1 MLIRWWYILVVAW
14 VFGVASLAHAQTC
27 TAISLE
33 GSGTSGDPFVI
44 QTADD
49 LVTMTDELN
58 ALDANVEPACW
69 SAHYALTADVDLG
82 FRNLEAVG
90 GHDLQC
96 NPLED
101 HVKFGGTFDGRNHV
115 IENAYVVPSGGGC
128 EGVFSMVRGAT
139 FQDVTFSGVDA
150 RTGAAY
156 TTHVGTVA
164 GSAAESTFRNVR
176 VLGGAVKG
184 DVAGGVVGKAFTS
197 DATTPLTFEDV
208 TYEGTVQAEGTT
220 GGGGLIGWIAR
231 GGGTPVEITGASVE
245 ATVTGANQGV
255 GGLAGLVE
263 GPVDVN
269 GATVRGTVGSG
280 SAFADRPYRGGA
292 LGHVDVEGSP
302 DVDVVLSG
310 VDVHATVTEADQVGG
325 LVGRVYGDG
334 VDHDRLVVRGSR
346 LLGSVRGS
354 EEVGGIV
361 GRVTDAHVDVAG
373 FVSTPTAEARGNGAA
388 GLVAGT
394 LVGARLD
401 VADAVLD
408 GAVFGTQPGGT
419 TGDGVGGVLG
429 EGSSTQVTIE
439 RSRIAAD
446 VTGASGAFVGG
457 AVGYLSNVNPIS
469 RLVARQVTV
478 EGDLAG
484 GGTENVGGILGYV
497 RLGSASITDVHVGAA
512 TITGDAGAGIV
523 GYAALYEDVQIQRAV
538 SRAQVDTTTAQAG
551 IMQHDGTGGL
561 LVSGAYFT
569 DAGAEN
575 PDGEL
580 GSLLTTEALQDY
592 ATFAAWSLTNGATPG
607 TEAVWTFCGNDGP
620 HLSLHAPDACPPA
633 DLASALEVAVPAS
646 VLRGMPFAVTVSAV
660 DGDGALAPVLEAS
673 TLVLRASGG
682 EEAGV
687 LRRVGAPNAPATLV
701 IASGSAVATADD
713 LYFTGLSG
721 EAGGDVV
728 VTVSGTGGSVDGL
741 SGTASAMSVR
751 DVTLDVTYD
760 GGPQEADGEDAAPV
774 LVTLLDAD
782 GDPVAGRTVTLTTS
796 LGTLWVG
803 GEPSGTEAPLL
814 TDAEGTVN
822 VEVRSDVAGTARVTA
837 ACPGVCS
844 DEVRIPFLGRRALT
858 VVPGDGV
865 AWAYPATFDEGVT
878 VDAVQFRVDGG
889 AWTDVEEDGVAGP
902 FLVPD
907 LTNDQ
912 AHAIELR
919 ALADGAAVALQGPA
933 TVTPAAPTP
942 PAVTFEPPATS
953 PTEATWDDDTLLVT
967 TEVVLQHAEDA
978 ALENVWFV
986 LTPGDDASV
995 EAMEPEDGFVT
1006 REAGGWRWTGSP
1018 WPAGTPKT
1026 LSVTYRV
1033 PAPEGDDE

>member
-1 MLIRWWYILVVAW
+1 MVAW
-14 VFGVASLAHAQTC
+14 VFGVATLAHAQTC
-27 TAISLE
+27 SAVSLA
-33 GSGTSGDPFVI
+33 GAGTSDDPFLV

-49 LVTMTDELN
+49 LVTMTNELN
-58 ALDANVEPACW
+58 ALDDNVEPACW
-69 SAHYALTADVDLG
+69 SAHYALTTDVDLG
-82 FRNLEAVG
+82 GADLEAVG

-101 HVKFGGTFDGRNHV
+101 RVTFGGTFDGRNHV

-128 EGVFSMVRGAT
+128 EGLFSMVRGAT

-150 RTGAAY
+150 RTGATY

-184 DVAGGVVGKAFTS
+184 NVAGGVVGKAFTS

-208 TYEGTVQAEGTT
+208 TYEGTVEAEGTT
-220 GGGGLIGWIAR
+220 GGGGLTGWIAR

-255 GGLAGLVE
+255 GGLAGFVE

-280 SAFADRPYRGGA
+280 AAFADRPYRGGA
-292 LGHVDVEGSP
+292 FGHVDVKGVP

-325 LVGRVYGDG
+325 LVGRLYGDG

-346 LLGSVRGS
+346 LLGSVLGS

-361 GRVTDAHVDVAG
+361 GRVTDADVDVGG
-373 FVSTPTAEARGNGAA
+373 FVSTPTAEVRGNGAA

-394 LVGARLD
+394 LVGAHLD

-408 GAVFGTQPGGT
+408 GAVFGTQAGAS

-429 EGSSTQVTIE
+429 EGAQTQVTIE
-439 RSRIAAD
+439 RTRISAD
-446 VTGASGAFVGG
+446 VTGASGAYVGG

-484 GGTENVGGILGYV
+484 GGEENVGGILGYV
-497 RLGSASITDVHVGAA
+497 ALGSASITDVHVGAS

-523 GYAALYEDVQIQRAV
+523 GYAFDYDEVQIQRVV
-538 SRAQVDTTTAQAG
+538 SRAQVDTTIAQAG
-551 IMQHDGTGGL
+551 ILDHYDSGFP
-561 LVSGAYFT
+561 LVSDAYFT
-569 DAGAEN
+569 DAGAED
-575 PDGEL
+575 PDGGF
-580 GSLLTTEALQDY
+580 GSLLTTEALEDY
-592 ATFAAWSLTNGATPG
+592 ATFATWDLANGGTPG
-607 TEAVWTFCGNDGP
+607 SAAVWTFCGNDGP

-633 DLASALEVAVPAS
+633 DLASALEVAVPTS
-646 VLRGMPFAVTVSAV
+646 VLRGMPFSVTVSAA
-660 DGDGALAPVLEAS
+660 DGDGALAPVLETS
-673 TLVLRASGG
+673 TLLLTATGG
-682 EEAGV
+682 AEPGV
-687 LRRVGAPNAPATLV
+687 LRRVGAPDAPATLT
-701 IASGSAVATADD
+701 IAAGSAVASADD
-713 LYFTGLSG
+713 LYLTGLSG
-721 EAGGDVV
+721 EGGGDVV
-728 VTVSGTGGSVDGL
+728 VAVSGTDGSLVGL
-741 SGTASAMSVR
+741 SATASAMSVG
-751 DVTLDVTYD
+751 DVALDVAYD
-760 GGPQEADGEDAAPV
+760 GGPREADGVDAATV
-774 LVTLLDAD
+774 VVTLLDAN
-782 GDPVAGRTVTLTTS
+782 GDPVAGRPLTLTTS
-796 LGTLWVG
+796 LGTLLVA
-803 GEPSGTEAPLL
+803 GEPSGTDATLA
-814 TDAEGTVN
+814 TDAEGAAE

-844 DEVRIPFLGRRALT
+844 DEVRIPFLGRQALT

-865 AWAYPATFDEGVT
+865 AWVYPATFDEGVT
-878 VDAVQFRVDGG
+878 VDAIQFRVDGG
-889 AWTDVEEDGVAGP
+889 AWTDVEEDGLSGP
-902 FLVPD
+902 FLLSD
-907 LTNDQ
+907 LTNGT
-912 AHAIELR
+912 AHAVELQ
-919 ALADGAAVALQGPA
+919 ALADGVRVALQGPA

-942 PAVTFEPPATS
+942 PAVTFEPPASS

-986 LTPGDDASV
+986 LTPGDGASV
-995 EAMEPEDGFVT
+995 EAVEPEDGFVT
-1006 REAGGWRWTGSP
+1006 REAGGWRWSGSP
-1018 WPAGTPKT
+1018 WPADAPKT
-1026 LSVTYRV
+1026 LTVTYRV